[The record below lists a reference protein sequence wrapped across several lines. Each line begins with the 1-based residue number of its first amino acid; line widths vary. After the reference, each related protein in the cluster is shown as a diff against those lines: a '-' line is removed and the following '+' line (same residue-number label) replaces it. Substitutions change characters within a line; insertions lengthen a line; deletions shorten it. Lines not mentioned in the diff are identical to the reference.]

1 METLAESWITPVN
14 PAPSPTICLSQSMTT
29 SSTSVAAGLVC
40 QLMAWAASPLLAM
53 SASTEARS
61 ALAGK

>member
-1 METLAESWITPVN
+1 MSWITPVN
-14 PAPSPTICLSQSMTT
+14 SVPSPSICRSQSMTT

-40 QLMAWAASPLLAM
+40 QLIPWAPSPAQAM

-61 ALAGK
+61 ELDGK

>member
-1 METLAESWITPVN
+1 MLAVSWMTPVN
-14 PAPSPTICLSQSMTT
+14 ASGSPSICRSQSMTT

-40 QLMAWAASPLLAM
+40 QLMPWAPRPAETR

-61 ALAGK
+61 VLAGK

>member
-1 METLAESWITPVN
+1 MLAVSWMTPVKRS
-14 PAPSPTICLSQSMTT
+14 PRPSICRSQSMTT

-40 QLMAWAASPLLAM
+40 QLMASAPSPLLAM

-61 ALAGK
+61 TLAGK